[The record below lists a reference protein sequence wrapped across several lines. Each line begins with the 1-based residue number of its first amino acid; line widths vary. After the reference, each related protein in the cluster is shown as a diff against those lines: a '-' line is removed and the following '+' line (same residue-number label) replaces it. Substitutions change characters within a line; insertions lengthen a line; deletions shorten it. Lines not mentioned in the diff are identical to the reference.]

1 MKKLKGILSICLI
14 AALAAGIIFAVH
26 KFNDWT
32 FRYRAE
38 LDAFF
43 CEGNWEC
50 ISEETKESLLYS
62 EYISVRSNPAMSGEV
77 PGKFTNWD
85 IKFTNRKG
93 KEEIWTITDHALK
106 INHDKYSWLSE
117 KRYSNK
123 QALTLELMD
132 ISFGLVGDEV
142 FEEIILSELTEEEAS
157 CIEVIM
163 TYEGGNPMP
172 AFYDA
177 LAKEAWFSVNE
188 VTAGDYL
195 KSDLHDFYL
204 YIRAHDYRLEKLS
217 EKEQQNVLD
226 SMEAIAEKLC
236 DRYGEDASFEIY
248 LDDAHKA
255 EYQNGIK
262 Q

>member
-1 MKKLKGILSICLI
+1 M
-14 AALAAGIIFAVH
+14 
-26 KFNDWT
+26 
-32 FRYRAE
+32 
-38 LDAFF
+38 
-43 CEGNWEC
+43 
-50 ISEETKESLLYS
+50 
-62 EYISVRSNPAMSGEV
+62 
-77 PGKFTNWD
+77 
-85 IKFTNRKG
+85 
-93 KEEIWTITDHALK
+93 
-106 INHDKYSWLSE
+106 
-117 KRYSNK
+117 
-123 QALTLELMD
+123 ELMD